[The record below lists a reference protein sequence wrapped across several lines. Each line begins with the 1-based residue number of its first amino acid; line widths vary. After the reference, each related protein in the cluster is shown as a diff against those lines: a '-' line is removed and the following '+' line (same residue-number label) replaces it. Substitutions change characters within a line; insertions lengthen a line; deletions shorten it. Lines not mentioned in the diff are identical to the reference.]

1 MATKKTTTTHR
12 SVAIVGAGMAGASA
26 AVALHKAG
34 HKVTLFEKSRGP
46 SGRMSTRR
54 TNDWQADHGAQYF
67 TAKSPAFQSEVE
79 AWCQN
84 GWAAP
89 WHGCIAKLDT
99 TNVRSLA
106 VKGARTE
113 ALKFE
118 PTPPTPR
125 FVGAPRMTSIVAAMV
140 APLTLNTQ
148 TTINNAQRVNDQWQ
162 LHSKEHGKLQ
172 ETFDTL
178 IWAIPRPQ
186 LAPFEE
192 RFPSHWQ
199 QVLNSIE
206 FAPCWAVMAGF
217 NNPVD
222 LPFDGLFIG
231 RPDDQLSEA
240 SPLSWVA
247 RTLSKPGRTGQ
258 ETWTLHASYGFTQQ
272 HLNDTPEAMAERLSQ
287 AFQALG
293 APEPAWAIAH
303 RWLYALAES
312 TQPLDTNH
320 LWDEESQLGVCGDWL
335 TSGRV
340 EGAWQSGSEL
350 ASQMPHSPK

>member
-1 MATKKTTTTHR
+1 MATKKTTHR

-26 AVALHKAG
+26 AAALHHAG

-54 TNDWQADHGAQYF
+54 TDDWQADHGAQYF
-67 TAKSPAFQSEVE
+67 TAKSSAFQAEVE
-79 AWCQN
+79 VWCQK

-89 WHGCIAKLDT
+89 WQGRIAKLDVS
-99 TNVRSLA
+99 NASSL
-106 VKGARTE
+106 GAEGPSTE
-113 ALKFE
+113 ASRFE

-125 FVGAPRMTSIVAAMV
+125 FVGTPRMTSIVAAMV

-192 RFPSHWQ
+192 SFPSQWQ
-199 QVLNSIE
+199 KVLNSIK
-206 FAPCWAVMAGF
+206 FAACWAAMAGF
-217 NNPVD
+217 KEPVN
-222 LPFDGLFIG
+222 LPFDGLFVG
-231 RPDDQLSEA
+231 RPEDDGPAA
-240 SPLSWVA
+240 SPLSWAA

-258 ETWTLHASYGFTQQ
+258 ETWTLHASYGFTLQY
-272 HLNDTPEAMAERLSQ
+272 LNDTPEAMAERLSQ

-293 APEPAWAIAH
+293 APAPAWAIAH

-312 TQPLDTNH
+312 TQPLDANH
-320 LWDEESQLGVCGDWL
+320 LWDEETQLGVCGDWL

-340 EGAWQSGSEL
+340 EGAWQSGSQL
-350 ASQMPHSPK
+350 ASELLHSPK

>member
-1 MATKKTTTTHR
+1 MATKKSTTCL
-12 SVAIVGAGMAGASA
+12 SVAVVGAGMAGASA
-26 AVALHKAG
+26 AVALHQAG

-54 TNDWQADHGAQYF
+54 TDDWQADHGAQYF
-67 TAKSPAFQSEVE
+67 TAKSAAFQAEVE

-84 GWAAP
+84 GCAAP
-89 WHGCIAKLDT
+89 WQGRIVKLDV
-99 TNVRSLA
+99 TNASSLDA
-106 VKGARTE
+106 EGPPTE
-113 ALKFE
+113 APRFE

-125 FVGAPRMTSIVAAMV
+125 FVGTPRMTSIVAAMV
-140 APLTLNTQ
+140 APLTLKTQ

-172 ETFDTL
+172 ETFGTL

-192 RFPSHWQ
+192 SFPSQWQ

-206 FAPCWAVMAGF
+206 FAACWAVMVGF
-217 NNPVD
+217 DATVNF
-222 LPFDGLFIG
+222 PFDGLFVG
-231 RPDDQLSEA
+231 RPDDDGPA
-240 SPLSWVA
+240 TSPLSWAA

-272 HLNDTPEAMAERLSQ
+272 HLDDTPEAMAERLSQ

-293 APEPAWAIAH
+293 ASAPTWATAH

-312 TQPLDTNH
+312 TYPLAANH
-320 LWDEESQLGVCGDWL
+320 LWDEESQLGICGDWL

-340 EGAWQSGSEL
+340 EGAWQSGSQL
-350 ASQMPHSPK
+350 ASKLLHSPK